1 MVRLQSNA
9 HNCACKLDTRAG
21 NNVLSS
27 SNHINIFAG
36 IIDRRGA
43 SHDPSP
49 KKEIND
55 FMADVNKEEQTL
67 GIRNAVLAASAL
79 RRALASR
86 SLVPDACC
94 GKKTVPVR

>member
-1 MVRLQSNA
+1 M
-9 HNCACKLDTRAG
+9 
-21 NNVLSS
+21 
-27 SNHINIFAG
+27 I
-36 IIDRRGA
+36 RRRN
-43 SHDPSP
+43 
-49 KKEIND
+49 KEIND

-94 GKKTVPVR
+94 GKKRGCQCAERAPGASGLVASRSLVLSVAVVGSS